1 MKTRLNNLIY
11 NKSRI
16 KYVVLTA
23 LWLISPKI
31 NGQENY
37 ILTIDNEAVSI
48 SLDEVKT
55 IQYDNKPVTLSL
67 KLKDTLTYIDSSYEF
82 NYSKEYSV
90 AKTEIDAGI
99 EQVMLMSA
107 EGDGI
112 IVQSYTTMNPKMLR
126 ELLLSEITKESISY
140 GYELKR
146 EDYNR
151 TLINGVT
158 IEVLKAVL
166 EYKDT
171 KSIYEVATLG
181 DKDEGVLIMTMI
193 QDVNFGTNKQIVDLL
208 WDSFKYK

>member
-126 ELLLSEITKESISY
+126 EMLLSEITKESISY

>member
-1 MKTRLNNLIY
+1 
-11 NKSRI
+11 
-16 KYVVLTA
+16 
-23 LWLISPKI
+23 
-31 NGQENY
+31 
-37 ILTIDNEAVSI
+37 
-48 SLDEVKT
+48 
-55 IQYDNKPVTLSL
+55 
-67 KLKDTLTYIDSSYEF
+67 
-82 NYSKEYSV
+82 
-90 AKTEIDAGI
+90 
-99 EQVMLMSA
+99 MSA

>member
-82 NYSKEYSV
+82 NY
-90 AKTEIDAGI
+90 
-99 EQVMLMSA
+99 
-107 EGDGI
+107 
-112 IVQSYTTMNPKMLR
+112 
-126 ELLLSEITKESISY
+126 TK
-140 GYELKR
+140 
-146 EDYNR
+146 N
-151 TLINGVT
+151 T
-158 IEVLKAVL
+158 A
-166 EYKDT
+166 
-171 KSIYEVATLG
+171 
-181 DKDEGVLIMTMI
+181 
-193 QDVNFGTNKQIVDLL
+193 
-208 WDSFKYK
+208 